1 MLKKNCVFTIA
12 FVMMTILGFGT
23 AICHAQTEWTK
34 YSENPVLDLGAD
46 GEWDDTHVADPSVI
60 LNNDVYQMWYE
71 GHDGSNWRIGYATS
85 DDGITWTKHHNNP
98 VLDLGA
104 DGEWDDQS
112 AGDPTVLF
120 DNGIYKMWY
129 KGNDGAT
136 WRIGYA
142 TSDDGINWTKH
153 PSNPILN
160 LGDDGEWDDT
170 HVGDPC
176 VLLDNNVYRM
186 WYRGNDVSN
195 TRIGYATSDD
205 GINWT
210 KYPNNPVLDLG
221 SDGAWDDANH
231 EKPSVLLDNEVYK
244 IWYSGSDGTNWRIG
258 YAVSLDGISWTKY
271 AQNPVVDLGADGE
284 WDDLHVYGR
293 SILLDNGLYKM
304 WYSGHDGANLRI
316 GYATSTP
323 PPEPH
328 TDHILVLEGP
338 GNSVE
343 IPDSESLAIT
353 DEITIEGWFRLLSVP
368 SAEHQTAIRKEGAYA
383 LEPQNPIEGNGDS
396 FGLALWFFGND
407 IRVEAATPV
416 NVGEWTHVAG
426 TYDGS
431 QMKIYINGQLEATR
445 DIGQKIDTSNE
456 PLIFGRCDLYDEI
469 YDGEMDGIRIWNVER
484 TQAEIQDAMNR
495 RLTDQEIASGTVV
508 GNWHFDYGNAE
519 DLSLFCN
526 HGTLIGSAEI
536 MPKITSG
543 NYALSLDGVDDLVDI
558 EGAFLNNQSNWTVS
572 AWINLLSGGMI
583 YSYIY
588 SEGNPNVNF
597 HILVTLN
604 GSIHVGAWNINRPD
618 SGWVSY
624 STPINVISFGE
635 WNFIAVTLENGGV
648 DTGNLNVYVNEN
660 SFSGTLQQA
669 YHPDSQY
676 AVIGRNV
683 GSTHGGVQP
692 DNPFNGLIDE
702 VRIWNI
708 TRTEEQIQSAMNR
721 TLTQAEINSGDL
733 VGYWNFDNGRASDFS
748 LNANHGTLVEDA
760 RVIPLGDWQP
770 SATDCDVGDVSGNGT
785 ISAYDASLI
794 LQYVVGLIDEFPE
807 SSLKSPNS
815 GVQRDYV
822 ISLPQ
827 ISAKAGDRVQIP
839 IFVEDATGLTAGGI
853 AMKYDG
859 DLLKAVDFAP
869 TSLLNGFY
877 WKANI
882 NQVGEVRFAFASTEP
897 AVGKGELLRLEFE
910 VLSNNTEG
918 QTSPLLFDNVQF
930 ADSLS
935 IKAYN
940 GAVMI
945 CPSQTALLPNYPNPF
960 NPETWF
966 PYLLSEPTQV
976 VVRIYA
982 LDGRMVRLI
991 DLDVKEPGV
1000 YVDKGKAI
1008 YWDGRNDIGERVSSG
1023 IYFYQMQAGKFNASR
1038 KMIVVR

>member
-1 MLKKNCVFTIA
+1 
-12 FVMMTILGFGT
+12 
-23 AICHAQTEWTK
+23 
-34 YSENPVLDLGAD
+34 
-46 GEWDDTHVADPSVI
+46 
-60 LNNDVYQMWYE
+60 MWYQ
-71 GHDGSNWRIGYATS
+71 GNDGTNFRIGYATS
-85 DDGITWTKHHNNP
+85 DDGITWTKYFDNPVLNLGADGAWDDEVLGSPNVLLNNGIYQMWYHGSDGTNRRIGYATSTDGTTWIKHPDNP
-98 VLDLGA
+98 VLDLGVDDA
-104 DGEWDDQS
+104 WDNQQLVH
-112 AGDPTVLF
+112 PCVLLN
-120 DNGIYKMWY
+120 NGIYKM
-129 KGNDGAT
+129 
-136 WRIGYA
+136 
-142 TSDDGINWTKH
+142 
-153 PSNPILN
+153 L
-160 LGDDGEWDDT
+160 
-170 HVGDPC
+170 
-176 VLLDNNVYRM
+176 
-186 WYRGNDVSN
+186 YRGS
-195 TRIGYATSDD
+195 G
-205 GINWT
+205 
-210 KYPNNPVLDLG
+210 NN
-221 SDGAWDDANH
+221 H
-231 EKPSVLLDNEVYK
+231 
-244 IWYSGSDGTNWRIG
+244 RIG
-258 YAVSLDGISWTKY
+258 YAVSLDGIIWMKY
-271 AQNPVVDLGADGE
+271 AQNPVLDLGASGT
-284 WDDLHVYGR
+284 WDDVHV
-293 SILLDNGLYKM
+293 SVSSFLLDNGLYKM
-304 WYSGHDGANLRI
+304 WYSGYNGTTHRI

-323 PPEPH
+323 PAEPH

-343 IPDSESLAIT
+343 ISDSESLAIT

-368 SAEHQTAIRKEGAYA
+368 SAKHQTAIRKEGAYA

-416 NVGEWTHVAG
+416 NVGEWTHIAG

-431 QMKIYINGQLEATR
+431 QMNIYINGQLETTR
-445 DIGQKIDTSNE
+445 NIGQKIDTSNE

-495 RLTDQEIASGTVV
+495 RLTEQEIASGTVV
-508 GNWHFDYGNAE
+508 GNWHFDYRNAE

-526 HGTLIGSAEI
+526 HGMLIGSAEI

-543 NYALSLDGVDDLVDI
+543 NYALSLDDMDDYVEVADAPSLSRTGDWTI
-558 EGAFLNNQSNWTVS
+558 EC
-572 AWINLLSGGMI
+572 WINPMSNENQAILDKDRGGKFEEIDISLSIGDIGANKIKPNYIGLEIDYSGGNVGI
-583 YSYIY
+583 NSDEPATIHQWTHVAVIFGDTHDVNLYI
-588 SEGNPNVNF
+588 
-597 HILVTLN
+597 N
-604 GSIHVGAWNINRPD
+604 GVLQVETSSFRDGNIND
-618 SGWVSY
+618 DV
-624 STPINVISFGE
+624 PIR
-635 WNFIAVTLENGGV
+635 
-648 DTGNLNVYVNEN
+648 
-660 SFSGTLQQA
+660 
-669 YHPDSQY
+669 
-676 AVIGRNV
+676 IGRDTKNEE
-683 GSTHGGVQP
+683 TY
-692 DNPFNGLIDE
+692 FNGQIDE
-702 VRIWNI
+702 VRIWNVA
-708 TRTEEQIQSAMNR
+708 RTEEQIQSSMNR

-733 VGYWNFDNGRASDFS
+733 VGYWNLDNGRASDFS
-748 LNANHGTLVEDA
+748 LNANHGTLMEDA
-760 RVIPLGDWQP
+760 RIIPLGDWQP

-794 LQYVVGLIDEFPE
+794 LQYVVGLIDEFPD
-807 SSLKSPNS
+807 SRLKSPGN
-815 GVQRDYV
+815 GVPRDYV
-822 ISLPQ
+822 INLPQ
-827 ISAKAGDRVQIP
+827 IYAKAGDRVQIP

-853 AMKYDG
+853 AIKYDG

-877 WKANI
+877 WKTNI

-960 NPETWF
+960 NPETWL

-1000 YVDKGKAI
+1000 YIDKGKAI
-1008 YWDGRNDIGERVSSG
+1008 YWDGRNDTGESVSSG